1 MHRFFKIFSISRSLN
16 REGVFPL
23 ERGVLPV
30 PYNARGDSIRL
41 SLVVSAPAAGA
52 IPGGGGIAGAAGAG
66 G

>member
-1 MHRFFKIFSISRSLN
+1 
-16 REGVFPL
+16 
-23 ERGVLPV
+23 
-30 PYNARGDSIRL
+30 L